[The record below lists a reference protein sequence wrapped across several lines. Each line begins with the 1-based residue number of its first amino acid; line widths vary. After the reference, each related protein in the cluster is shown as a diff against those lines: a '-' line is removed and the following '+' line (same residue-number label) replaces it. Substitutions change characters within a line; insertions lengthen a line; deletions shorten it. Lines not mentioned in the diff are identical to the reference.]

1 MNHASTTSTAS
12 ASGSRSDGL
21 ALPAVKRLVRQIAGA
36 EGGRRCLLAVCP
48 NSRAVARAAL
58 RAAKAAHAPILFAA
72 TLNQVDVDGGYTGW
86 TPQALV
92 GFLTSE
98 AERIGLQTSVL
109 PCLDHGGPWLK
120 DRHRAEGL
128 AYDEAMAAVKRSLE
142 ACLEAGY
149 ALLHIDPTVDPTLL
163 DEAPIPIERV
173 VERTLE
179 LVAHAEAYRQQ
190 RGLPPISYEV
200 GTEEVHGGLADM
212 NTFHAFLAG
221 LDAGLRRLGLE
232 GAWPSFVVGK
242 VGTDLDT
249 DTFDPDVAR
258 RLTQAVAPYGALI
271 KGHYTDGV
279 ANPEDYPLSGMGG
292 ANVGP
297 ELTEVEYEALV
308 ELVRLEKKIGAD
320 SGLERALREAGRGER
335 AVEEVAAS
343 GRAGQALRRARRGP
357 SAVARPDG
365 LPLHLDV
372 ARGGGS
378 ARAALPQ
385 PPRRPRRRR
394 LRRLAHPAVHHG
406 VPPRLQPRRRGRG
419 ARLEGKG

>member
-12 ASGSRSDGL
+12 ASGSRSDGR
-21 ALPAVKRLVRQIAGA
+21 ALPAVKRLVRQIADA

-86 TPQALV
+86 TPHALV

-212 NTFHAFLAG
+212 DTFHAFLAG
-221 LDAGLRRLGLE
+221 LDAGLKRLGLE
-232 GAWPSFVVGK
+232 EAWPSFVVGK

-249 DTFDPDVAR
+249 DTFDPEVAR

-320 SGLERALREAGRGER
+320 SGLERALREA
-335 AVEEVAAS
+335 VVAS
-343 GRAGQALRRARRGP
+343 GRWKKWL
-357 SAVARPDG
+357 RPDERG
-365 LPLHLDV
+365 RPFDAL
-372 ARGGGS
+372 GGGRQRWLARTGCRYIWTS
-378 ARAALPQ
+378 PEVVEARERLYHNVRDVRAADAFVLWRIQ
-385 PPRRPRRRR
+385 RSIMAY
-394 LRRLAHPAVHHG
+394 LHAFNLV
-406 VPPRLQPRRRGRG
+406 G
-419 ARLEGKG
+419 AGEALG